1 MNQENK
7 TARGKGIFFLPAWYK
22 KEKQDGINIFCF
34 VTNEKKKK
42 KRRIFQKWLADRRG
56 GIFTETRKLKE
67 RAGKRTERRGT
78 RRFNKSKIA
87 RCEKKKLGIRERVV
101 VVVHGYTRMIKRR
114 SVFSH
119 VIARNLLQKS
129 KDRLENKEIYNG
141 TRGRKKNMTKDNIT
155 MSIPYISVWLM
166 HAWIHEILLLIMV
179 WRARRWESNQLEE
192 EKKKLWFV
200 LVAEWRQFFHAAQR
214 WLEWKKRE
222 GH

>member
-1 MNQENK
+1 MAS
-7 TARGKGIFFLPAWYK
+7 TFSVLLPT
-22 KEKQDGINIFCF
+22 Q
-34 VTNEKKKK
+34 KKKK
-42 KRRIFQKWLADRRG
+42 GEFFKNDWLIDAVG
-56 GIFTETRKLKE
+56 GDIYRNTEVERKSRKKN
-67 RAGKRTERRGT
+67 GTERDEA
-78 RRFNKSKIA
+78 FNKSKIA

-166 HAWIHEILLLIMV
+166 HA
-179 WRARRWESNQLEE
+179 
-192 EKKKLWFV
+192 
-200 LVAEWRQFFHAAQR
+200 
-214 WLEWKKRE
+214 
-222 GH
+222 

>member
-1 MNQENK
+1 MIGWSTRLGGDIYRNTEVERK
-7 TARGKGIFFLPAWYK
+7 SRK
-22 KEKQDGINIFCF
+22 KNGTEGG
-34 VTNEKKKK
+34 
-42 KRRIFQKWLADRRG
+42 RG
-56 GIFTETRKLKE
+56 GSTSQKLHAVK
-67 RAGKRTERRGT
+67 
-78 RRFNKSKIA
+78 
-87 RCEKKKLGIRERVV
+87 KKKLGIRERVV

-141 TRGRKKNMTKDNIT
+141 TRGRKKNTTKDNIT

-192 EKKKLWFV
+192 EKKNCGSCWWQNGV
-200 LVAEWRQFFHAAQR
+200 NFFTQHSGGLNEKKGR
-214 WLEWKKRE
+214 DIRVKNWKWHKKRE
-222 GH
+222 EQTSAAAAAQWERT